1 MRGTPRETNK
11 ALLAPN
17 HICGAEMRLV
27 IMSVCFWAWVVFGLL
42 PHLVALIALFGFGI
56 NMYLLRFFAKKDP
69 MGSEVFRNNSS
80 FIVTK
85 SIYPARAHAGHI
97 RKVKKVV
104 TVPVS
109 KLARF

>member
-17 HICGAEMRLV
+17 HLCGGEMRLV

-42 PHLVALIALFGFGI
+42 PHLVAVVALLGFLAT
-56 NMYLLRFFAKKDP
+56 MYLLRFFAKKDP
-69 MGSEVFRNNSS
+69 IGSEVFRSNSR

-85 SIYPARAHAGHI
+85 AIFPARAHAGCI
-97 RKVKKVV
+97 KKVKKVI

-109 KLARF
+109 NSARF

>member
-42 PHLVALIALFGFGI
+42 PHLVAFVALF
-56 NMYLLRFFAKKDP
+56 
-69 MGSEVFRNNSS
+69 
-80 FIVTK
+80 
-85 SIYPARAHAGHI
+85 
-97 RKVKKVV
+97 
-104 TVPVS
+104 
-109 KLARF
+109 